1 MPTYDRFYIQSK
13 PEHTKDIFYTLD
25 PEKKNIL
32 TIFKDK
38 VIIEVEGQGI
48 ASYDVS
54 ELKSIKFIPAKER
67 PQFGLPHRIWEYL
80 IPTENWSV

>member
-1 MPTYDRFYIQSK
+1 MPTDDRFYIQLK

-32 TIFKDK
+32 TILKDK
-38 VIIEVEGQGI
+38 IILEIEGQGI

-54 ELKSIKFIPAKER
+54 EIKSIKFIPAKER
-67 PQFGLPHRIWEYL
+67 PQFGIKHTIWEYL
-80 IPTENWSV
+80 VPPENWTF